1 MKSIVI
7 CAEGGET
14 VDQQAR
20 LRGGLNALLK
30 EPLRAAR
37 DKRLKWNVVFC
48 GSRKPTL
55 DRFLHSLKSASS
67 ETLSILLVDSEG
79 PVESELPVPPNET
92 QEEKLRRLHLDAE
105 VRKRHLMERPQ
116 DRWTDLADV
125 EPELIHLMI
134 QCMEAWIVA
143 DTDALA
149 KFYGH
154 GFAAARLPARQC
166 MEDVPKVELFDR
178 LKRSTQDSK
187 KGKYAKI
194 DHGCPLL
201 ERIDSAK
208 VAVRCPRFRALTV
221 WLNARIA
228 AA

>member
-1 MKSIVI
+1 M
-7 CAEGGET
+7 
-14 VDQQAR
+14 
-20 LRGGLNALLK
+20 LR
-30 EPLRAAR
+30 EPWQAAR
-37 DKRLKWNVVFC
+37 KKRLKWNVVFC

-55 DRFLHSLKSASS
+55 DRFLHNLRSASS
-67 ETLSILLVDSEG
+67 DTLSILLVDSEG
-79 PVESELPVPPNET
+79 PLAGELPIPPNET
-92 QEEKLRRLHLDAE
+92 PESRKHRLHLDADI
-105 VRKRHLMERPQ
+105 RKRHLMERPQ

-125 EPELIHLMI
+125 SAEAIHLMV

-166 MEDVPKVELFDR
+166 MEDVPKVDLFDR

-201 ERIDSAK
+201 ERIDPAK
-208 VAVRCPRFRALTV
+208 VALRCPRFHTFTV
-221 WLNARIA
+221 WLNERIA